1 MRSWA
6 YFGANSATN
15 VVNVG
20 WTSWLSGGPIPTEE
34 RAIYRLLEYPW
45 ADLSLGERSFT
56 FTSDGT
62 YSRFYLLVSV
72 SAAGEEDSLE
82 FSLDGVVLPWTTQG
96 FDDREFY
103 DWKGDGFSQGSHNF
117 TVRSKTPPTHETIPR
132 MICSVTL
139 HEYGDETEYH
149 TSNDYYSAY
158 PTWDDSASRRKTLR
172 PTNNGCLMRNMS
184 STTFCSVCKESMWL
198 QFLEKVSLVDSLVV
212 DPLPNPD
219 GTKRVR
225 LNTLKL
231 GQLRAPGNEIDGEWL
246 KTTWSRDGVE
256 QVDMTD
262 LFEVSAFP
270 GLWTVRIELVTSEVH
285 SDPQGLLVETQ
296 QFTVQ

>member
-1 MRSWA
+1 
-6 YFGANSATN
+6 
-15 VVNVG
+15 
-20 WTSWLSGGPIPTEE
+20 
-34 RAIYRLLEYPW
+34 
-45 ADLSLGERSFT
+45 
-56 FTSDGT
+56 
-62 YSRFYLLVSV
+62 
-72 SAAGEEDSLE
+72 
-82 FSLDGVVLPWTTQG
+82 
-96 FDDREFY
+96 
-103 DWKGDGFSQGSHNF
+103 
-117 TVRSKTPPTHETIPR
+117 
-132 MICSVTL
+132 
-139 HEYGDETEYH
+139 
-149 TSNDYYSAY
+149 
-158 PTWDDSASRRKTLR
+158 
-172 PTNNGCLMRNMS
+172 MRNMS